1 MEKELNRF
9 LKAQEN
15 DYKIALA
22 EIKSG
27 RKRSHWMWYVFPQLK
42 GLGKS
47 ETSAYYGIKD
57 LNEAKEYLNHSILG
71 ARLKEITNELLT
83 LNESNPKII
92 FGSPDDK
99 KLKSSMTLF
108 SIVDDSNNPIFKKI
122 IQRYFDGTVDDKTL
136 KLIENK

>member
-1 MEKELNRF
+1 MGNELNRF

-27 RKRSHWMWYVFPQLK
+27 RKRSHWMWYIFPQLK
-42 GLGKS
+42 GLGLS
-47 ETSAYYGIKD
+47 ETAMNFGIKD
-57 LNEAKEYLNHSILG
+57 LNEDKEYLNYTILG
-71 ARLKEITNELLT
+71 ARLKKITNELLNR
-83 LNESNPKII
+83 NESNPKII

-99 KLKSSMTLF
+99 RLKSCMTLF
-108 SIVDDSNNPIFKKI
+108 SMLNDSNNCIFNKI
-122 IQRYFDGTVDDKTL
+122 IQKLFEGNLDVKTL

>member
-9 LKAQEN
+9 FKAQEN

-83 LNESNPKII
+83 INESNPKII

-122 IQRYFDGTVDDKTL
+122 IQKFFEGNLDDETL